1 MEEIQDEPVIER
13 RPSLDELFAN
23 EPFLSPTMKAKRLYD
38 KLQDEDGNPVL
49 PGVVISEAM
58 PTSTGYSTFPPRL
71 EPQNAFAGT
80 TLMSMRA
87 ARAIMGEQADGG
99 PALAGEP
106 ANISMLR
113 ALKDRMLSPWLRNIG
128 ADF

>member
-1 MEEIQDEPVIER
+1 MEEIEEERVIER

-23 EPFLSPTMKAKRLYD
+23 EPYLSPTMKAKRLFD
-38 KLQDEDGNPVL
+38 KLQDDDGHPVV

-58 PTSTGYSTFPPRL
+58 PTSTGYATFPPRL
-71 EPQNAFAGT
+71 EEQTAFAGT

-87 ARAIMGEQADGG
+87 ARAIMGEQAEGG
-99 PALAGEP
+99 PPMAGEP